1 MEALIEM
8 IYVDGN
14 VIETCCRMFI
24 FAFSIELVLGFA
36 NIIKTSYSSI
46 RR

>member
-1 MEALIEM
+1 MTELVEM
-8 IYVDGN
+8 IYEEGN
-14 VIETCCRMFI
+14 VILTACNMFI
-24 FAFSIELVLGFA
+24 FGFSIYFVLAFA